1 MRIVDTSGDQAKR
14 AAAGIGAD
22 IEDAASRVGW
32 GAGVVVDVI
41 FVVVFARGDQAKV
54 GIGLVGGEEAH
65 LAGGV
70 AGNGEEQEA
79 TAAGAFDV
87 EAKALVG
94 FFVEQRIGPAATHD
108 VAIEAVGALG
118 GFVFDSVE
126 ERAVVGRPGG
136 TGDGLDANGQRLA
149 SAQIFVLQRVLP
161 EAGSVE
167 GIGEDEIVGA
177 ARQIAKA
184 GIKMAVR
191 EPA

>member
-70 AGNGEEQEA
+70 AGDGEEQEA
-79 TAAGAFDV
+79 AAAGAFDV
-87 EAKALVG
+87 QAKALVG
-94 FFVEQRIGPAATHD
+94 FFVEQRIGL
-108 VAIEAVGALG
+108 VVVEGMAIEAVGALG

-126 ERAVVGRPGG
+126 ERAIVGGPGR
-136 TGDGLDANGQRLA
+136 TGDALDALGGDFA
-149 SAQIFVLQRVLP
+149 GAQVLDLQRVLP

-167 GIGEDEIVGA
+167 RIGEQEIVVA
-177 ARQIAKA
+177 HSKSA
-184 GIKMAVR
+184 
-191 EPA
+191 